1 MEKAKLYKLGNTA
14 VTIIVVLLCL
24 YYLKSIYNSKLNSV
38 DWLRTVDTIFRNYGL
53 FIIVVLLVPLNWG
66 IEIVKW
72 KWILKD
78 VQNLSWLQSVKS
90 VLCGVA
96 LSIVT
101 PNGIGDYGGRMLG
114 IESKNRSQAL
124 FRNGFLSF
132 SQLLVTFVSGLLG
145 LLVVK
150 DQINFPLPSLIIDLI
165 SWLLIGAG
173 FWVYFQSKFRFKF
186 VKSFLLKFNQHVSFE
201 LSLLDRLKILLLSLI
216 RYIVFCSQFYLLLLC
231 FKSDLGV
238 YETFSSIAFVFLCS
252 AIIPTGWF
260 SSVVVRGG
268 VSFFVFQSVLG
279 AGEIGVVV
287 SSLLWLINLLVPAL
301 IGFYLAK
308 TPMLFPTINQQKI

>member
-1 MEKAKLYKLGNTA
+1 M
-14 VTIIVVLLCL
+14 VLLCL

-38 DWLRTVDTIFRNYGL
+38 DWFSTLDTIFRNYGL
-53 FIIVVLLVPLNWG
+53 FMIVVLLVPLNWG

-78 VQNLSWLQSVKS
+78 VQNLSWLQSLKS

-132 SQLLVTFVSGLLG
+132 SQLLITFVFGLLG

-150 DQINFPLPSLIIDLI
+150 DQIHFPLRSLIIDLI

-186 VKSFLLKFNQHVSFE
+186 VKSFLLKFNQHVSFQ
-201 LSLLDRLKILLLSLI
+201 LSLQDRLKILLLSLI
-216 RYIVFCSQFYLLLLC
+216 RYLVFCTQFYLLLLC

-238 YETFSSIAFVFLCS
+238 AETLSSIAFVYLCS

-260 SSVVVRGG
+260 SSLVVRGS
-268 VSFFVFQSVLG
+268 VSFFVFHSVLSI
-279 AGEIGVVV
+279 GEVGVVV

-301 IGFYLAK
+301 IGFYFAK
-308 TPMLFPTINQQKI
+308 TLRLFPTINQQKT

>member
-1 MEKAKLYKLGNTA
+1 LKKAKLYKLGNTA

-24 YYLKSIYNSKLNSV
+24 YYLKSTYNSKLNSV
-38 DWLRTVDTIFRNYGL
+38 DWISTWDTISANYGL
-53 FIIVVLLVPLNWG
+53 FIIVVSLVPLNWG

-72 KWILKD
+72 KWILND
-78 VQNLSWLQSVKS
+78 VQSLSWLQSVKS

-101 PNGIGDYGGRMLG
+101 PNGIGDFGGRMLG
-114 IESKNRSQAL
+114 IESKNRGQAL
-124 FRNGFLSF
+124 FCNGFLSF
-132 SQLLVTFVSGLLG
+132 SQLLLTFVFGLLG

-150 DQINFPLPSLIIDLI
+150 DQIHFPLRSLIIDLI

-201 LSLLDRLKILLLSLI
+201 LSFLDRLKILLLSLI
-216 RYIVFCSQFYLLLLC
+216 RYLVFCTQFYLLLLC

-238 YETFSSIAFVFLCS
+238 AETFSSIAFVYLCS

-260 SSVVVRGG
+260 SSLVVRGS
-268 VSFFVFQSVLG
+268 VSFFVFHSVLSI
-279 AGEIGVVV
+279 GEVGVVV

-301 IGFYLAK
+301 IGFYFAK
-308 TPMLFPTINQQKI
+308 TLRLFPTINQQKT

>member
-1 MEKAKLYKLGNTA
+1 M

-24 YYLKSIYNSKLNSV
+24 YYLKSIYNSNLNSV
-38 DWLRTVDTIFRNYGL
+38 DWISTWDAISRNYGL
-53 FIIVVLLVPLNWG
+53 FIIVVSLVPLNWG

-78 VQNLSWLQSVKS
+78 AQKISWLQSVKS

-124 FRNGFLSF
+124 FYNGFLSF
-132 SQLLVTFVSGLLG
+132 SQLLITFVFGLVG
-145 LLVVK
+145 LIAVK
-150 DQINFPLPSLIIDLI
+150 DQIHFPLRSLIIDLI
-165 SWLLIGAG
+165 SLLLIGSG

-186 VKSFLLKFNQHVSFE
+186 VNSFLLKFNQHVSFE
-201 LSLLDRLKILLLSLI
+201 LSPLNRLKTLFLSLI
-216 RYIVFCSQFYLLLLC
+216 RYLVFCTQFYLLLLC

-238 YETFSSIAFVFLCS
+238 AETFSSIAFVYLCS

-260 SSVVVRGG
+260 SSLVVRGS
-268 VSFFVFQSVLG
+268 VSFFVFHSVLG
-279 AGEIGVVV
+279 IGEVGVVV

-301 IGFYLAK
+301 IGFYFAK
-308 TPMLFPTINQQKI
+308 TLRLFPGINQLKI